1 MLAWTTVWMWRVR
14 VEHAGLD
21 NSFGC
26 GVEEWWQDTDIFGLR
41 PIHNGGKGTSISSG
55 GLARLL
61 RPACAMSNIWNLVA
75 GPGHQFVR
83 PIGD

>member
-1 MLAWTTVWMWRVR
+1 MRCRGVVAGHGHFR
-14 VEHAGLD
+14 VEAI
-21 NSFGC
+21 N
-26 GVEEWWQDTDIFGLR
+26 
-41 PIHNGGKGTSISSG
+41 NGGKGTSISSG
-55 GLARLL
+55 GLAPKIGFADRLL